1 MVEWEVAKTQ
11 GVCAGCAEGLAPG
24 QECFAGLSEQPD
36 EVAGQGETAQTEEPN
51 TGDST
56 SEQPEN
62 PAAAVITS
70 MAGFERSDYCLA
82 CWEKIEPN
90 VFCFWRTRVPRPQE
104 KEKLLVDDE
113 VLLTLFERLAE
124 AQERVKVNLRFV
136 LALILMRKR
145 ILKYERTDIQ
155 DGREL
160 WIMGQVREQTKHE
173 VVNPR
178 LDEAQI
184 QEVSEQ
190 LSAILRSEL

>member
-11 GVCAGCAEGLAPG
+11 GVCVGCSESLQPG
-24 QECFAGLSEQPD
+24 QEYFAGLFEQADEGERPEAARVEEQQAPD
-36 EVAGQGETAQTEEPN
+36 SAA
-51 TGDST
+51 
-56 SEQPEN
+56 EQCEN
-62 PAAAVITS
+62 PAATAVNS
-70 MAGFERSDYCLA
+70 MAGFKRNDYCLS
-82 CWEKIEPN
+82 CWENFELKA
-90 VFCFWRTRVPRPQE
+90 FCFWRTRVPQSAE
-104 KEKLLVDDE
+104 KQKLLVDDE

-124 AQERVKVNLRFV
+124 AQQRVKVNLRFV

-155 DGREL
+155 NGREL

-190 LSAILRSEL
+190 LSSILRSEL

>member
-11 GVCAGCAEGLAPG
+11 GVCAACAESLEAG
-24 QECFAGLSEQPD
+24 QEYFAGLSEQSG
-36 EVAGQGETAQTEEPN
+36 EAEGQKEAVQTE
-51 TGDST
+51 GDNKEDSA
-56 SEQPEN
+56 SEQAEE
-62 PAAAVITS
+62 PAAAVVNS

-82 CWEKIEPN
+82 CWEKLEPN